1 MAEKSLVRLVRL
13 MSPNG
18 WRFVLACVISAS
30 SVLFALVPLLL
41 VCAALEA
48 WFWGDRALFWNS
60 IVGAVVC
67 LLLQPL
73 CAGFG
78 TGLAHVAAFDTLA
91 EIRRAL
97 LCKFSR
103 LPLDFFSARQT
114 GSLKRLVNEDVEVL
128 ELFFSHQ
135 LPDMISALLAPLA
148 ALAFL
153 AVLDWRLA
161 LAACGIAPLIWCAN
175 GLMMRGHSERISHY
189 FRLLGQINAASV
201 EYVQGVDTL
210 RSCGGQQSFRVFCDR
225 VYAFRDFAASW
236 QKQWL
241 GPWTF
246 FSVMTGA
253 SLLFVVPVG
262 VWLVAAGEVSA
273 TALLLAVLIS
283 TGISAPLVKLVLYG
297 EVFLR
302 VSKSEQAI
310 ARLLAEPELSPGTLA
325 TGKLEPSFD
334 IHFKAVD
341 LQVDGTYL
349 LRGITLDIPANK
361 TTALVG
367 PSGAGKTSLVR
378 LLVRHLGPSS
388 GHIFLGDRG
397 LDTCAPEEV
406 AAHIAIINQ
415 DVFLFNDT
423 IAANIAAGMRDVPHD
438 AVVAAARSA
447 NALDFIDRLPDGFY
461 TMVGEN
467 GVRLSGGERQRL
479 ALARA
484 LLRNAPVLVLDEATA
499 HIDPVHEALIQ
510 KAINRLAGCRTILVV
525 SHRLDSVC
533 SCDQIALLSE
543 GHLHAVGSHQQLLD
557 SSPLYAR
564 LWALQR
570 CNLEWS
576 LGQNPVDADA
586 VCRDVTR
593 TAVAS

>member
-1 MAEKSLVRLVRL
+1 MAEKSLSRLVRL
-13 MSPNG
+13 TGPNG
-18 WRFVLACVISAS
+18 WRFALACIISAS
-30 SVLFALVPLLL
+30 SVLFALAPLLL

-48 WFWGDRALFWNS
+48 WLWDDRTLFWNS

-128 ELFFSHQ
+128 ELFLSHQ
-135 LPDMISALLAPLA
+135 LPDMVSAILAPLA
-148 ALAFL
+148 ALVFL
-153 AVLDWRLA
+153 AVLDWRLG
-161 LAACGIAPLIWCAN
+161 LAACGIVPLIWCAN

-201 EYVQGVDTL
+201 EYLQGVDTL
-210 RSCGGQQSFRVFCDR
+210 KSCGGGQQSFRVFCDR

-253 SLLFVVPVG
+253 SLLFVIPVG
-262 VWLVAAGEVSA
+262 VWLVASGETSA
-273 TALLLAVLIS
+273 TTVLMAVFIS

-310 ARLLAEPELSPGTLA
+310 ARLLDEPELSPGTLA
-325 TGKLEPSFD
+325 AGNLESFFD

-341 LQVDGTYL
+341 LQVEGVYL

-367 PSGAGKTSLVR
+367 PSGAGKTSFVR

-388 GHIFLGDRG
+388 GQILLGDRA
-397 LDTCAPEEV
+397 LDTCAPEDL
-406 AAHIAIINQ
+406 AAHIAIISQ

-423 IAANIAAGMRDVPHD
+423 IAANIAAGMGDVPHD

-447 NALDFIDRLPDGFY
+447 NALDFIDRLPDGFR
-461 TMVGEN
+461 TVVGEN

-484 LLRNAPVLVLDEATA
+484 LLRNTPVLVLDEATA

-510 KAINRLAGCRTILVV
+510 QAINRLAGCRTILVV

-543 GHLHAVGSHQQLLD
+543 GHLEAVGSHEQLLD
-557 SSPLYAR
+557 ISPLYAR

-576 LGQNPVDADA
+576 LGQNPADA
-586 VCRDVTR
+586 VCRDVTG
-593 TAVAS
+593 TAVTS